1 MRSGGGAGPLPLL
14 QSVPPPRQFPAWLG
28 RPALCPRPS
37 PHLPQP
43 GSGTA
48 AERDQPDWVATPTSP
63 PPILSASAAKLVP
76 PISLGPRV
84 LFGGHDLP
92 SFLMQGMQ
100 EGMCPPSA
108 NAIIPSSSTPHPPP
122 PSPQRSP
129 LTVES
134 VTSAFETLVCCE
146 TPPNS
151 LPPQPTSCLP
161 QLSPRLKGQEG
172 GMMVV
177 GFCT

>member
-1 MRSGGGAGPLPLL
+1 MGPGLCLSSNRYHPLVSSQPGWGAQPSAPALLPTYLS
-14 QSVPPPRQFPAWLG
+14 QGQAQRRRGTSQIGWAPPPP
-28 RPALCPRPS
+28 
-37 PHLPQP
+37 
-43 GSGTA
+43 
-48 AERDQPDWVATPTSP
+48 P

-100 EGMCPPSA
+100 EGVCLPSA

>member
-28 RPALCPRPS
+28 RPAPHPRPP

-48 AERDQPDWVATPTSP
+48 VERDQPDWVATPTSL

-84 LFGGHDLP
+84 LFGGRDLP

-100 EGMCPPSA
+100 EGGVSPPSA
-108 NAIIPSSSTPHPPP
+108 NAIMPSSSTTTP

-151 LPPQPTSCLP
+151 LPPQPHSCLP